1 MLRFTNILIVAYVC
15 ILFISDMFEYVSWV
29 MTDE

>member
-15 ILFISDMFEYVSWV
+15 ILFISDMFEYVS
-29 MTDE
+29 